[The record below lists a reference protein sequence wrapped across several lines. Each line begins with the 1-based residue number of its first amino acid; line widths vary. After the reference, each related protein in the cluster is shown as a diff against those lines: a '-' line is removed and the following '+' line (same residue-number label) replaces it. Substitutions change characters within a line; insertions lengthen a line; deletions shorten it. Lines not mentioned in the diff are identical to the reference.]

1 MPVTIPDVPTVAM
14 PGDALLHV
22 PPGVISPNEAVAPT
36 HIFTAAAGVIPAGAA
51 LTVTA
56 APTAQVPIV

>member
-1 MPVTIPDVPTVAM
+1 M
-14 PGDALLHV
+14 PGEALLHV

-51 LTVTA
+51 LTVTG